1 MELHARHCA
10 GVSRLGE
17 EWVPYRAVYASRFCH
32 VVIVDDDANVREAVC
47 ALLALGGHR
56 VDEAGNGERAV
67 ELALTRQPDVMLIDI
82 GLPGLDGYEVARRIR
97 GARLRR
103 PPFLVALT
111 GYGRA
116 EDRRRA
122 RDAGFDEYL
131 VKPAD
136 AEEIDRVVAAARF
149 RDLERSR

>member
-1 MELHARHCA
+1 MEQHARHCA

-17 EWVPYRAVYASRFCH
+17 EWVPYRAVYAARSCH
-32 VVIVDDDANVREAVC
+32 VVIVDDDVNVRDAVR

-67 ELALTRQPDVMLIDI
+67 ELALTEPDVMLIDI
-82 GLPGLDGYEVARRIR
+82 GLPGLNGYEVARRIR
-97 GARLRR
+97 AARLRR

-116 EDRRRA
+116 EDRRLA
-122 RDAGFDEYL
+122 REAGFDEYL

-136 AEEIDRVVAAARF
+136 AEEIERVVAAARF
-149 RDLERSR
+149 RDVERGG